1 MSRSEEWPRE
11 LRAATDIAG
20 SRLYCACE
28 AGTGRFSTGEAA
40 GTFGTFDSGE
50 DPGLERFFRRPKTP
64 KYLFDTKVVSGVV
77 VETSQ
82 KVYFQCCLMIL
93 LFP

>member
-28 AGTGRFSTGEAA
+28 AGTGRILDRGSC
-40 GTFGTFDSGE
+40 
-50 DPGLERFFRRPKTP
+50 R
-64 KYLFDTKVVSGVV
+64 
-77 VETSQ
+77 
-82 KVYFQCCLMIL
+82 YFWH
-93 LFP
+93 F

>member
-50 DPGLERFFRRPKTP
+50 DPGLGEVLPEAENTEIF
-64 KYLFDTKVVSGVV
+64 V
-77 VETSQ
+77 
-82 KVYFQCCLMIL
+82 
-93 LFP
+93 